1 MAGNQRE
8 TLPAPSKGC
17 QMVPKGCQ
25 FTIPY
30 GLMGTP
36 LKVQVGFCEPPPPQ
50 KKKTSWWLN
59 QPSEKY
65 ARQIGNHLPQKSG

>member
-36 LKVQVGFCEPPPPQ
+36 LKVQVGFCEPPPP
-50 KKKTSWWLN
+50 KKKKLV
-59 QPSEKY
+59 
-65 ARQIGNHLPQKSG
+65 GG